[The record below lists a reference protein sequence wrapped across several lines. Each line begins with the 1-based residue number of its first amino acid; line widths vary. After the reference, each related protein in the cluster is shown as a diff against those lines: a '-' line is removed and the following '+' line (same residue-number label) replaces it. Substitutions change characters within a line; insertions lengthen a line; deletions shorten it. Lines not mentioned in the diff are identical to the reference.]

1 MAHYK
6 GAASEAGR
14 AMQLMKKR
22 EQAQQEMELR
32 KKKLEE
38 ELKLSNMEN
47 KFATHYDA
55 VEQQLKS
62 STIGLVT
69 LDEMKAKQEDIVKA
83 REMKMAQKQAE
94 KEQEQERQLEAKR
107 EEKRRQKQ
115 QIQTL
120 SFNLDEDECEDED
133 EEVCPSPKAEIE
145 SKEQIKREIDSDENS
160 SDSKEEVAAKK
171 IKKNPDVDTSFLPD
185 REREEEEN
193 RIREQLRQEWV
204 AKQQSLKE
212 EEIEITFSY
221 WDGSGHRRTVNMKKG
236 NSIYQFLQ
244 RCLEMLRKEFSEL
257 KTVTADQLMYVKEDL
272 ILPQHYT
279 FYDFIVTKAR
289 GKSGPLFQ
297 FDVRD
302 DIRLVS
308 DATIEKEESH
318 AGKVLLRNWY
328 ERNKHIFPASRWEPF
343 DPTKSYDKYTVN
355 DRNAKK

>member
-38 ELKLSNMEN
+38 ELKVSNMEN

-69 LDEMKAKQEDIVKA
+69 LDQMKAKQEDIVKA
-83 REMKMAQKQAE
+83 REMKMAQKIAE
-94 KEQEQERQLEAKR
+94 KEREQERQRKAKR

-120 SFNLDEDECEDED
+120 SFNLEEDGEE
-133 EEVCPSPKAEIE
+133 EEVERAEE
-145 SKEQIKREIDSDENS
+145 VEEAHVEKTSIKREADSNE
-160 SDSKEEVAAKK
+160 DSMEADPALTVKK
-171 IKKNPDVDTSFLPD
+171 KMKKNPDVDTSFLPD

-193 RIREQLRQEWV
+193 KVREQLRQEWV
-204 AKQQSLKE
+204 AKQQTLKE

-221 WDGSGHRRTVNMKKG
+221 WDGSGHRRSVNMKKG

-244 RCLEMLRKEFSEL
+244 RCMEMLRKEFSEL

-302 DIRLVS
+302 DVRLVS

-318 AGKVLLRNWY
+318 AGKVLLRSWY

-355 DRNAKK
+355 DKNSKK